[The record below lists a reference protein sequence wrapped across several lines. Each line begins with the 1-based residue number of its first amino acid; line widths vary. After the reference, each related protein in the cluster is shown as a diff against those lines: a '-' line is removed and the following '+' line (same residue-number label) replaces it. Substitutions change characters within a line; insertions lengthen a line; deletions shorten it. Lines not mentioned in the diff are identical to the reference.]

1 MELCSSLPQG
11 WAAASCDTNGGIII
25 GRRLALK
32 AAAKL
37 KRERMAAFW
46 KREQK
51 RGKCGQSLSASRKA
65 VYRETIAEPVKVE
78 SGKRLFALGQG
89 RRQPKKAK
97 NGFSKEEAGTVGS
110 VIRVRRFKNSRLT
123 CVYKCK
129 AI

>member
-1 MELCSSLPQG
+1 MM
-11 WAAASCDTNGGIII
+11 D
-25 GRRLALK
+25 RRLALK
-32 AAAKL
+32 IAAK
-37 KRERMAAFW
+37 KRRERMAAFW
-46 KREQK
+46 KREAK
-51 RGKCGQSLSASRKA
+51 RNKCSQSLNASRN
-65 VYRETIAEPVKVE
+65 VVRRETIVEPIEVE
-78 SGKRLFALGQG
+78 SGRKLFALGQG